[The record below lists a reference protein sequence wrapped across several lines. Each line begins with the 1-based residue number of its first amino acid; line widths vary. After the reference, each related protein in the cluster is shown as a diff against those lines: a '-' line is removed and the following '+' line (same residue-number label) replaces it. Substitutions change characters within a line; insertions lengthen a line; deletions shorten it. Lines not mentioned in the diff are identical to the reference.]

1 MAGPSALDWLD
12 YYDRSFQRDVAPLLQ
27 RQMERRA
34 EAAQMRQEKRQ
45 LDYQLMRDQA
55 ARAFTAQRD
64 EAEMQNRMLLAERE
78 TRLREEAETQ
88 RAKLANQ
95 SMMERLRT
103 EHNLKSEDEKERER
117 REMVDKANEY
127 GASLPASTD
136 YETASK
142 AFVESFGK
150 SYIQLN
156 KRAGEAARA
165 IMQHTGSDPT
175 ALNNRIANAIADELT
190 ASGKLTPKEIENIRN
205 NPDKLKAIRADL
217 AKKPDKYKAF
227 VQASKDATDFVMAQ
241 MEKEYSSKPEVQVAT
256 ATMRQVTDAL
266 SAANKKA
273 GIAPST
279 LEAAMDAYNQAI
291 RGPTPAGPAAPPVR
305 PPPSSIMNMGP
316 AAGSQPAVP
325 MAPGATQQFFTP
337 TPAEDAAYMST
348 NPTASS
354 ALGTGGGWRN
364 IMPNLIGNPAPV
376 QASPIRGPQMNP
388 QLQQFLQDQAA
399 SQQLLAPTAFP
410 PLRVPQ
416 SAP

>member
-142 AFVESFGK
+142 AFVDSFGK

-156 KRAGEAARA
+156 KRAGEAVRA
-165 IMQHTGSDPT
+165 IMQHTGSDST
-175 ALNNRIANAIADELT
+175 ALTNRIANAIADDPSLEKL
-190 ASGKLTPKEIENIRN
+190 LTPAEREKIRN
-205 NPDKLKAIRADL
+205 STDLKAIRKDL
-217 AKKPDKYKAF
+217 IKDPKKYNAF
-227 VQASKDATDFVMAQ
+227 TRASKDATDFVMAQ
-241 MEKEYSSKPEVQVAT
+241 MEKEYASKPEVAVAT
-256 ATMRQVTDAL
+256 ASLRQVNDAL
-266 SAANKKA
+266 AAANKKA
-273 GIAPST
+273 GVPPST

-337 TPAEDAAYMST
+337 TPAEDAAYIST

-376 QASPIRGPQMNP
+376 QTSPIRGPQMNP